1 MLLSFLL
8 RGNSELLTT
17 IFTMRRRW
25 YEEALQLLK
34 HIFECPLEFVRNK
47 LCVKGAFYIGVEN
60 RYFVVVVLWCKPY
73 HSICPQRDVDVV
85 VTGACTA
92 SKAQGRTS
100 FENNIVKEAQEVPCV
115 SG

>member
-1 MLLSFLL
+1 MGKRGFL
-8 RGNSELLTT
+8 
-17 IFTMRRRW
+17 
-25 YEEALQLLK
+25 
-34 HIFECPLEFVRNK
+34 H
-47 LCVKGAFYIGVEN
+47 IGVEN
-60 RYFVVVVLWCKPY
+60 RYFVVVVLYGVIPRAY

-100 FENNIVKEAQEVPCV
+100 FKNNIVKEAQEVPCV